1 MKPIIR
7 VLSKRRTQQLVFWVF
22 IPPFFWGGGVHY
34 MKLGEVKE
42 LYIIR
47 VLIWPKFESVLCTTI
62 LMQHSSYSQCEQN
75 YSDLKCLCQR

>member
-1 MKPIIR
+1 MKPIIC
-7 VLSKRRTQQLVFWVF
+7 VLSKRRTQQFGFLS
-22 IPPFFWGGGVHY
+22 PFFGGGVHY